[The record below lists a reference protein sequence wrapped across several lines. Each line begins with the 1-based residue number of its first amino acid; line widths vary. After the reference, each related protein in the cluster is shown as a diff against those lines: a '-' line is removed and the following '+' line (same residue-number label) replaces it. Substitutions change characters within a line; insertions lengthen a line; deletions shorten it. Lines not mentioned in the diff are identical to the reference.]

1 MHLLGVDVQN
11 QGLSALFASLSRDVE
26 LSVFSMVQGRGSQ
39 VRVHSKPLL
48 SQTAPF
54 AGWGG
59 AQASF
64 WNRMVVWLQACSK
77 RFVVS
82 PYARR
87 AARKVEAM
95 WHGAASAASHFR
107 SELQALVVDGQ
118 VELVPVLLASA
129 KEQHKHHVHK
139 WSQEKSVSY
148 AGWLK
153 NSCSK
158 GMRPLFKSVKSDETI
173 TVRPFLDAPVQERI
187 YLRWRQWFDLWS
199 HPAGVDPEL
208 LASLKEAAIAQA
220 SQLPPISLEMAV
232 SFFKKIPSKAPGL
245 DGWTCEVLRHLSS
258 EAVQAILDFFQYSER
273 QAAWPDQLVFVLI
286 ALLPKS
292 EKRERPIALL
302 HILYRA
308 WAKLRWHLVAVWQSS
323 YARQAQWDKAVP
335 GGQVL
340 DVAPGQINVGGNGT
354 PYPAPS
360 GHFVS

>member
-1 MHLLGVDVQN
+1 
-11 QGLSALFASLSRDVE
+11 
-26 LSVFSMVQGRGSQ
+26 
-39 VRVHSKPLL
+39 
-48 SQTAPF
+48 
-54 AGWGG
+54 
-59 AQASF
+59 
-64 WNRMVVWLQACSK
+64 MVVWLQACSK

-107 SELQALVVDGQ
+107 SELQALVVDSQ

-187 YLRWRQWFDLWS
+187 CLRWRQWFDLWS

-208 LASLKEAAIAQA
+208 LASLHCTGIPVATDFLGKG
-220 SQLPPISLEMAV
+220 
-232 SFFKKIPSKAPGL
+232 SFFL
-245 DGWTCEVLRHLSS
+245 
-258 EAVQAILDFFQYSER
+258 
-273 QAAWPDQLVFVLI
+273 
-286 ALLPKS
+286 
-292 EKRERPIALL
+292 
-302 HILYRA
+302 
-308 WAKLRWHLVAVWQSS
+308 
-323 YARQAQWDKAVP
+323 
-335 GGQVL
+335 
-340 DVAPGQINVGGNGT
+340 
-354 PYPAPS
+354 
-360 GHFVS
+360 